1 MDAQAAARLGDEI
14 AHGFGVAAM
23 VAGAVAGAL
32 IGAAVVAATAATG
45 GLAAVI
51 LAGSIAAGGL
61 SMFQIVKGLTTIFE
75 LPEPTT
81 GVLIR
86 GSFNVYVN
94 SRNAMRAGDDV
105 SATCSGLPLN
115 HPLWPF
121 PVLIAEGSAT
131 VYINGKPAA
140 RLQSKMVCGAHIKT
154 GSQNTFIGGPTERV
168 AFVLDLEE
176 WLHTGLEA
184 LGLAALAGGLLLAA
198 VCYAG
203 FKVEHVRG
211 HHVHVSTPEDASSS
225 RYGQSLYS
233 FLPHA
238 YKHNFLNAWRLES
251 ERLKRKGLPALHW
264 RNELIWWYAISA
276 LFLLGFSLAF
286 GWLGAIFFLGQ
297 SVMAFT
303 LLEIVNYVEHYGLHR
318 RRLDN
323 GRYERTTPEHS
334 WNSNFLLTNLFLF
347 HLQRHSDHHAYAK
360 RRYQV
365 LRHYDSSPQ
374 LPNGYAGMI
383 VLALFPPLWRA
394 VMDPKVRAYYAG
406 EEYQLTDTQRI

>member
-1 MDAQAAARLGDEI
+1 MDPVGGHRDGRHRHHRLPRTDPQGP
-14 AHGFGVAAM
+14 
-23 VAGAVAGAL
+23 
-32 IGAAVVAATAATG
+32 ATG
-45 GLAAVI
+45 TERRRPA
-51 LAGSIAAGGL
+51 AGSGVLCRLQGRTRARPPCTRLDPGRCLVLAL
-61 SMFQIVKGLTTIFE
+61 R
-75 LPEPTT
+75 PEPLL
-81 GVLIR
+81 V
-86 GSFNVYVN
+86 
-94 SRNAMRAGDDV
+94 
-105 SATCSGLPLN
+105 P
-115 HPLWPF
+115 P
-121 PVLIAEGSAT
+121 
-131 VYINGKPAA
+131 A
-140 RLQSKMVCGAHIKT
+140 RLQA
-154 GSQNTFIGGPTERV
+154 QLPQRLAPGGRAP
-168 AFVLDLEE
+168 
-176 WLHTGLEA
+176 EA
-184 LGLAALAGGLLLAA
+184 
-198 VCYAG
+198 
-203 FKVEHVRG
+203 
-211 HHVHVSTPEDASSS
+211 
-225 RYGQSLYS
+225 Q
-233 FLPHA
+233 
-238 YKHNFLNAWRLES
+238 
-251 ERLKRKGLPALHW
+251 GLPALHW